1 MNHPSTLTI
10 TPVVRQ
16 RRRSLRGARLVP
28 IALLLASGVGALADE
43 GMWLPN
49 RPPTKLLKEKYGFEP
64 TAAWLEHVQKAS
76 VKIGASGSLVS
87 PRGLILTNH
96 HVGSGQLEKLST
108 PERNLMRDGFY
119 ARTPAEEL
127 KCADMEVRLLWTIED
142 VTDKVNAAAK
152 PEMSAADAFSARRKR
167 MSEIEQEAKDRT
179 KLDCEIVTLYQ
190 GARYHLYSYRRYT
203 DVRLVMAPEKSI
215 AFFGGDNDNFEYP
228 RYDLDMCFF
237 RVYENDEPL
246 KCEHYLKWSRA
257 GAAEND
263 LVLVA
268 GHPGRTRR
276 LNTLDHLRFLRDV
289 DFPFNLRNA
298 WRREVQLK
306 TFVQRGAENA
316 RIGENDLFG
325 TQNGRKAMTGGFGG
339 LLDPVLMQRKASFE
353 KDLRAAVMNNPQQ
366 QAQWGDAWDNIATA
380 LQQYREFHA
389 RYAVIRGA
397 LRSDLFRLAHTLV
410 QLAAEL
416 PKPSRDRLREYRES
430 ELESV
435 YLRLYSPAPIYDEL
449 EIDRL
454 AGGLM
459 LMAETLGGDDP
470 TVAATLAGMSPRER
484 AVQLVRGC
492 TLKDVETRKKLAAG
506 GAAAIAASDDP
517 LIKLAAAL
525 DPEYRALRTRFEDT
539 VEGVERA
546 NYAKVAAAMFARFG
560 EDLYP
565 DATGTLRLAFGPVK
579 GYQEDSRDVPPFTN
593 FAGLYQRWQER
604 HGEEGFEL
612 PQRWVDGKSKL
623 KLDTPYNFVC
633 TADII
638 GGNSGSPVINTAG
651 EVVGLIFDGNLQS
664 LVWDIQF
671 DERQGRAV
679 AVDSRAIIEALRKIY
694 DAGALADELTGA
706 GR

>member
-1 MNHPSTLTI
+1 MKRVQK
-10 TPVVRQ
+10 VVRIT
-16 RRRSLRGARLVP
+16 SLSIVTAM
-28 IALLLASGVGALADE
+28 LASAVALADE

-142 VTDKVNAAAK
+142 VTDKVNAAATA
-152 PEMSAADAFSARRKR
+152 EMSTADAFAARRKR

-237 RVYENDEPL
+237 RVYENGEPL

-289 DFPFNLRNA
+289 DFPFNLRIA

-306 TFVQRGAENA
+306 TFVQRNAENA

-325 TQNGRKAMTGGFGG
+325 TQNWRKAMTGGFGG
-339 LLDPVLMQRKASFE
+339 LLDPVLMQNKASFE
-353 KDLRAAVMNNPQQ
+353 KELRAAVMNNPQQ

-389 RYAVIRGA
+389 RYAVIRGGRGGA
-397 LRSDLFRLAHTLV
+397 LRSDLYGIAHTLV
-410 QLAAEL
+410 QLADEL

-435 YLRLYSPAPIYDEL
+435 YLRLYSPAPIYEEL

-459 LMAETLGGDDP
+459 LMAEILGGDDP
-470 TVAATLAGMSPRER
+470 TVVATLAGMSPRER

-492 TLKDVETRKKLAAG
+492 TLKDVEKRKALAAG
-506 GAAAIAASDDP
+506 GAAAIAGSDDAM
-517 LIKLAAAL
+517 IKLARAL
-525 DPEYRALRTRFEDT
+525 DPEVRALRKRYEDT
-539 VEGVERA
+539 VEGTERA

-579 GYQEDSRDVPPFTN
+579 GYQEDGRAVPPFTN

-604 HGEEGFEL
+604 RGEEGFEL
-612 PQRWVDGKSKL
+612 PQRWVDGKGKL
-623 KLDTPYNFVC
+623 KLDTPCNFVC

-679 AVDSRAIIEALRKIY
+679 AVDARAIIEALRKIY

-706 GR
+706 GGARGR